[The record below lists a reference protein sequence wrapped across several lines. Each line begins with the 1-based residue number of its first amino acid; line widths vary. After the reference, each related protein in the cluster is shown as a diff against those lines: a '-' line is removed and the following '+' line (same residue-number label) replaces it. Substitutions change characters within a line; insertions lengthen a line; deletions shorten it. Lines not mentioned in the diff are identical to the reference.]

1 MKEEREGNEIIAVY
15 VLPAS
20 NCGVLHTWSYILSHC
35 NNSTCVG
42 ESLVLIY
49 MGAN

>member
-1 MKEEREGNEIIAVY
+1 MKEEREGNEIVAEY

-20 NCGVLHTWSYILSHC
+20 NCDILHTWSYILSHC
-35 NNSTCVG
+35 NNSMCVG
-42 ESLVLIY
+42 ESLVFIY